1 MAGRGEMH
9 LSILM
14 ENMRRE
20 GYEFAVSPPRVLT
33 ETIDGVL
40 CEPVE
45 RLVADV
51 PENAVGAV
59 IEKLGSRKGEMVQMN
74 RWAAA

>member
-1 MAGRGEMH
+1 MH

-33 ETIDGVL
+33 KTIDGVL

-51 PENAVGAV
+51 PEKMRWELSSKSWDPG
-59 IEKLGSRKGEMVQMN
+59 KGRWYRWH